1 MPKRILIADNDV
13 LLSALVRE
21 ALERVGY
28 QVAVVGDGLEAWS
41 KIQEGAPDF
50 LILDLVMPRL
60 DGARLCR
67 HLKADPRFHSL
78 PVIVL
83 TGTPIS
89 GDSDMEA
96 LGAEAYIAKR
106 ASGAMVEDLL
116 GTLQALERGE
126 RPTRAPKDYRSDGD
140 RPRQLVLELLAETAH
155 LSAILENLGEGVL
168 LVDPAGRLT
177 HVNPAGAELL
187 QRPQREL
194 LGAELIAVLGAEPGD
209 PLEKALHQLTSQGGL
224 EPVRLQYSY
233 RDRMLH
239 LTLTNLLEGGQLAG
253 YLLLAREVTPLFRR
267 IHELTALNELANLFT
282 STLKLDEVLRRVM
295 ERIQAL
301 MQVEAGS
308 LLLKD
313 PETDELVFQIAVGP
327 QKDAVQGRRLN
338 AGVGITGWVFQA
350 GVPVIVP
357 DVQQD
362 PRFYRGVDA
371 TTGFVTR
378 SMLCVPL
385 KVRDKVIGVIEVL
398 NTIANPPFSGED
410 LNLLSAIAAHGA
422 TAIENAVLYEE
433 SGKRNRALRDL
444 LETSREF
451 GSTLHLEVLLSMI
464 VRKTLEIAPAARSGI
479 MLLDEES
486 RYGYVQAS
494 TAHGRTLR
502 ANPRL
507 DLARYPEI
515 RKVIESRQPVIV
527 VDALEDPLM
536 QSVREFIEPIGLRS
550 VLAVPLVSQGQV
562 IGVLDMAHYDEI
574 KRFTA
579 DEVDLCQILANHAS
593 VAIENARLYGQVTR
607 HATELE
613 QKVRARTQELLMA
626 NARLEDASR
635 HKSEFLANMSHE
647 IRTPLNAV
655 IGFSEILRELRVGP
669 LTERQSRYVSNI
681 WQSGKH
687 LLQVINDILDL
698 SKVEAGKLT
707 MAAEALP
714 VVMILE
720 DILTIARVLAHK
732 KDQMVEADVE
742 PRLPPLRADP
752 VRLKQILFN
761 LLNNAVKFT
770 PDGGR
775 ITLTARRVA
784 GSGGQ
789 PADVSKPMDRMMI
802 PPIDGPNEWLEIKVQ
817 DTGVGIRPE
826 DLPRLFQEFTQLE
839 STQDQRH
846 EGAGLGLAL
855 TRRLV
860 DMHGG
865 RIWAESEG
873 AGKGS
878 TFTVRLPFDG
888 PGA

>member
-1 MPKRILIADNDV
+1 MLKRILIADNDL

-21 ALERVGY
+21 GLEGAGY
-28 QVAVVGDGLEAWS
+28 EVAVVGDGLEAWS
-41 KIQEGAPDF
+41 KIQEGAPDC

-67 HLKADPRFHSL
+67 HLKADPRFRSL
-78 PVIVL
+78 PVIIL
-83 TGTPIS
+83 TATPVY
-89 GDSDMEA
+89 GDSHLET

-106 ASGAMVEDLL
+106 STEAMVQDLL
-116 GTLQALERGE
+116 NTLQALERGE
-126 RPTRAPKDYRSDGD
+126 RPTPAVGAHATNGEQGP
-140 RPRQLVLELLAETAH
+140 QVVLELLAETAH

-168 LVDPAGRLT
+168 LVDPAGRLI

-194 LGAELIAVLGAEPGD
+194 LGAELFTVLGAEPGD
-209 PLEKALHQLTSQGGL
+209 PLQNALQQLASKGGL
-224 EPVRLQYSY
+224 EPVRLQYAC
-233 RDRMLH
+233 RERILH
-239 LTLTNLLEGGQLAG
+239 LTLTNLLEEGRVAG
-253 YLLLAREVTPLFRR
+253 HLLLAREVTPLFRR
-267 IHELTALNELANLFT
+267 IQELTALNELAGLFT

-308 LLLKD
+308 LLLED
-313 PETDELVFQIAVGP
+313 PETDELVFRIAVGP
-327 QKDAVQGRRLN
+327 QKDAVQGRRLKV
-338 AGVGITGWVFQA
+338 GVGITGWVFQG

-410 LNLLSAIAAHGA
+410 LNLLSAIAAHA
-422 TAIENAVLYEE
+422 AAAIENAVLYEE
-433 SGKRNRALRDL
+433 SAKRNRALRDL

-451 GSTLHLEVLLSMI
+451 GSTLHLEVLLSKI

-494 TAHGRTLR
+494 TSHGRTLK

-507 DLARYPEI
+507 DLDRYPEI

-527 VDALEDPLM
+527 VNALEDPLM
-536 QSVREFIEPIGLRS
+536 QSVREFIEPVGLRS
-550 VLAVPLVSQGQV
+550 VLAVPVVSQGKV
-562 IGVLDMAHYDEI
+562 IGVLDIAHYDEI

-593 VAIENARLYGQVTR
+593 VSIENARLYGQVTR

-613 QKVRARTQELLMA
+613 QKVRARTKELQVT

-655 IGFSEILRELRVGP
+655 IGFSELLREQRVGP
-669 LTERQSRYVSNI
+669 LSERQTRYVSNI

-707 MAAEALP
+707 LAPEALP

-720 DILTIARVLAHK
+720 DILTIARFLAHK
-732 KDQMVEADVE
+732 KDQTVETDVE

-761 LLNNAVKFT
+761 LLMNAVKFT
-770 PDGGR
+770 PDRGQIR
-775 ITLTARRVA
+775 LTARRVDL
-784 GSGGQ
+784 STRHV
-789 PADVSKPMDRMMI
+789 ADSSQ
-802 PPIDGPNEWLEIKVQ
+802 PIDPVTTRSGDAAGEWLEIRVS
-817 DTGVGIRPE
+817 DTGVGIRAE
-826 DLPRLFQEFTQLE
+826 DLPRLFREFTQLE
-839 STQDQRH
+839 TTQDRRH

-855 TRRLV
+855 TKRLV
-860 DMHGG
+860 EMHDG
-865 RIWAESEG
+865 RIWAQSEG
-873 AGKGS
+873 EGKGS
-878 TFTVRLPFDG
+878 TFTVLLPFDG

>member
-1 MPKRILIADNDV
+1 MPKRILIADND
-13 LLSALVRE
+13 LLVSALVEE
-21 ALERVGY
+21 ALEGAGY
-28 QVAVVGDGLEAWS
+28 EVTLVGDGLEAWS
-41 KIQEGAPDF
+41 RIQEGAPDY
-50 LILDLVMPRL
+50 LILDLVMPKL

-67 HLKADPRFHSL
+67 HLKADPRFRSL
-78 PVIVL
+78 PVIIL
-83 TGTPIS
+83 TGTPVN
-89 GDSDMEA
+89 GDSNLET
-96 LGAEAYIAKR
+96 LGAEAYIAKQ
-106 ASGAMVEDLL
+106 SSQSMLPELL
-116 GTLQALERGE
+116 STLQALGRGE
-126 RPTRAPKDYRSDGD
+126 RTKGASNRRGGNGD
-140 RPRQLVLELLAETAH
+140 QPNQLVLELLAETAH

-168 LVDPAGRLT
+168 LVDPAGSLI

-194 LGAELIAVLGAEPGD
+194 LGAELVAVLGAELGD
-209 PLEKALHQLTSQGGL
+209 SLKNALQQLASQGGL
-224 EPVRLQYSY
+224 EPVRLQYAY
-233 RDRMLH
+233 RDRILH
-239 LTLTNLLEGGQLAG
+239 LTLTNLLEGGRVAG
-253 YLLLAREVTPLFRR
+253 HLLLAREVTPLFRR
-267 IHELTALNELANLFT
+267 IQELTALNDLAGLFT

-313 PETDELVFQIAVGP
+313 PETDELVFRIAVGP
-327 QKDAVQGRRLN
+327 QKDAVQGRRLKV
-338 AGVGITGWVFQA
+338 GVGITGWVFQG

-385 KVRDKVIGVIEVL
+385 KVRDTVIGVIEVL
-398 NTIANPPFSGED
+398 NTVANPPFSGED
-410 LNLLSAIAAHGA
+410 LNLLSAIAAHAA

-433 SGKRNRALRDL
+433 SAKRNRALRDL

-451 GSTLHLEVLLSMI
+451 GSTLHLEVLLSKI

-479 MLLDEES
+479 MLLDEEA

-494 TAHGRTLR
+494 TSRGRTLR

-507 DLARYPEI
+507 DLTRYPEI
-515 RKVIESRQPVIV
+515 RKVIKSRQPVIV

-536 QSVREFIEPIGLRS
+536 QSVREFIEPVGLRS

-562 IGVLDMAHYDEI
+562 IGVLDVAQYDEI

-613 QKVRARTQELLMA
+613 QKVRSRTKELQLA

-655 IGFSEILRELRVGP
+655 IGFSEILRELRIGP
-669 LTERQSRYVSNI
+669 LTERQARYVSNI

-707 MAAEALP
+707 LAPEPLP

-720 DILTIARVLAHK
+720 DILTIARFLAHK
-732 KDQMVEADVE
+732 KDQTVEAEVE
-742 PRLPPLRADP
+742 PRLPVLRADP

-770 PDGGR
+770 PEGGR
-775 ITLTARRVA
+775 ITLTARQVDRWSS
-784 GSGGQ
+784 GSVESFGPIHQ
-789 PADVSKPMDRMMI
+789 SANPPMAAE
-802 PPIDGPNEWLEIKVQ
+802 GPFLEIKVQ

-826 DLPRLFQEFTQLE
+826 DLSRLFQEFTQLE
-839 STQDQRH
+839 TTYDRRH

-860 DMHGG
+860 EMHGG
-865 RIWAESEG
+865 RLWAESEG

-878 TFTVRLPFDG
+878 TFTVLLPFDG

>member
-1 MPKRILIADNDV
+1 MPKRILIADND
-13 LLSALVRE
+13 LLVSTLVKE
-21 ALERVGY
+21 ALEGAGY
-28 QVAVVGDGLEAWS
+28 EVTLVGDGLEAWS
-41 KIQEGAPDF
+41 RIQESAPDY

-67 HLKADPRFHSL
+67 HLKADPRFRSL
-78 PVIVL
+78 PVIIL
-83 TGTPIS
+83 TGTPVN
-89 GDSDMEA
+89 GDSNLEA

-106 ASGAMVEDLL
+106 SSETMLQDLL
-116 GTLQALERGE
+116 SALQALGRGE
-126 RPTRAPKDYRSDGD
+126 RAKGLASRRASNGD
-140 RPRQLVLELLAETAH
+140 QPGQLVLELLAETAH

-168 LVDPAGRLT
+168 LVDPAGHLI

-194 LGAELIAVLGAEPGD
+194 LGTELVAVLGAEPGD
-209 PLEKALHQLTSQGGL
+209 PLQTALLQLASQGGL
-224 EPVRLQYSY
+224 EPVRLQYAY
-233 RDRMLH
+233 RDRILH
-239 LTLTNLLEGGQLAG
+239 LTLTNLLEGGRVAG
-253 YLLLAREVTPLFRR
+253 HLLLAREVTPLFRR
-267 IHELTALNELANLFT
+267 IQELTALNELAGLFT

-313 PETDELVFQIAVGP
+313 PETDELVFRIAVGP
-327 QKDAVQGRRLN
+327 QKDAVQGRRLKV
-338 AGVGITGWVFQA
+338 GVGITGWVYQG

-385 KVRDKVIGVIEVL
+385 KVRDTVIGVIEVL
-398 NTIANPPFSGED
+398 NTVVNPPFSGED
-410 LNLLSAIAAHGA
+410 LNLLSAIAAHAA

-433 SGKRNRALRDL
+433 SAKRNRALRDL

-451 GSTLHLEVLLSMI
+451 GSTLHLEVLLSKI

-479 MLLDEES
+479 MLLDEEA

-494 TAHGRTLR
+494 TAKGRALR

-536 QSVREFIEPIGLRS
+536 QSVREFIEPVGLRS

-562 IGVLDMAHYDEI
+562 IGVLDLAHYDEI

-613 QKVRARTQELLMA
+613 QKVRSRTKELELA
-626 NARLEDASR
+626 NVRLEDASR

-655 IGFSEILRELRVGP
+655 IGFSEILREMRVGS
-669 LTERQSRYVSNI
+669 LTERQARYVSNI

-707 MAAEALP
+707 LAPEPLP

-720 DILTIARVLAHK
+720 DILTIARFLAQK
-732 KDQMVEADVE
+732 KDQTLEAEVE
-742 PRLPPLRADP
+742 PRLPMLRADP

-770 PDGGR
+770 PEGGR
-775 ITLTARRVA
+775 ISLTARRVDL
-784 GSGGQ
+784 STRQ
-789 PADVSKPMDRMMI
+789 VVKPSE
-802 PPIDGPNEWLEIKVQ
+802 PIDPLTTRPVDATGEFLEIRVS
-817 DTGVGIRPE
+817 DTGVGIRAE
-826 DLPRLFQEFTQLE
+826 DLPRLFREFTQLE
-839 STQDQRH
+839 TTYDRRH

-860 DMHGG
+860 QMHGG
-865 RIWAESEG
+865 RIWAESQG

-878 TFTVRLPFDG
+878 TFTVLLPFDG
-888 PGA
+888 TGA